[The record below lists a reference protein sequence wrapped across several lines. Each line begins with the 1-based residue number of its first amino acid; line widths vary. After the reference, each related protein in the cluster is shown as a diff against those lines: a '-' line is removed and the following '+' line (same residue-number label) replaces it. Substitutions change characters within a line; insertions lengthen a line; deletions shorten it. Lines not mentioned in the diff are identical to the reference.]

1 MRTYQPRKQKSYKP
15 LTAPAKSTKPN
26 QTPVQA
32 TSTTPTKSNE
42 EGLAEWAAQQQKWA
56 RLGNPL
62 LNTPPSGTTAQPWL
76 QPKLTLGEPNDKYEQ
91 EADRVASQVVNTL
104 HRSALTTSP
113 PKETDTDRTL
123 QTKSENNVV
132 SSNLETA
139 IQSAKGGGQPLENK
153 LQRTMG
159 QAMGAD
165 FNQVRVHTDTK
176 SHQFNQ
182 AIQAKAFTTGQDLFF
197 RQGTYQPGNREGQAL
212 IAHELT
218 HVIQQNGS
226 GLHRSPQQTAQ
237 PIHRMGVDLQ
247 RSFYVQRDPIEDTVM
262 DTDTESLKSDIDTA
276 MGKIKK
282 KILEITKESDKAKK
296 SLEKSGRDWMVY
308 APLASWKYNML
319 GLLENWDTSW
329 SLEDTSGLLL
339 DIGIAMKGLAD
350 EGKESKEKIMNDY
363 MSQTRNSSKKV
374 DKGSE
379 WAKDIPEG
387 TQMQAGVS
395 ATTGNLLK
403 TLRWL
408 NVNGLEEIEAIMNG
422 IIKYWK
428 NSKLKQALGQY
439 HTAAEVWTAYTY
451 HLEKYVLKTDE

>member
-1 MRTYQPRKQKSYKP
+1 MRTYKTRKRESCNHPAVQLKPSKSK
-15 LTAPAKSTKPN
+15 L
-26 QTPVQA
+26 VQA
-32 TSTTPTKSNE
+32 SSTTPAKSNE
-42 EGLAEWAAQQQKWA
+42 ESLAEWAAQQQTWE

-62 LNTPPSGTTAQPWL
+62 LNTPPSGAIAPPWV

-91 EADRVASQVVNTL
+91 EADRVASQVVQTI
-104 HRSALTTSP
+104 HRSPLSSSSLRQS
-113 PKETDTDRTL
+113 DTDEVL
-123 QTKSENNVV
+123 QAKPEAATVAPD
-132 SSNLETA
+132 LETA
-139 IQSAKGGGQPLENK
+139 IQAAKGGGQPLDPK
-153 LQRTMG
+153 LQQTMG
-159 QAMGAD
+159 QTMGAD
-165 FNQVRVHTDTK
+165 FSEVRVHTDTQ

-182 AIQAKAFTTGQDLFF
+182 AIQAKAFTTGKDLFF
-197 RQGTYQPGNREGQAL
+197 RQGAYQPSNREGQAL

-226 GLHRSPQQTAQ
+226 GLYRSPQQTAQ
-237 PIHRMGVDLQ
+237 PIHPMQVDLQ
-247 RSFYVQRDPIEDTVM
+247 KSFYVQRDSIEDTVM
-262 DTDTESLKSDIDTA
+262 DTDTESLKKDLDTA

-308 APLASWKYNML
+308 APLASWKSNML
-319 GLLENWDTSW
+319 GLLKNWDTSW
-329 SLEDTSGLLL
+329 SIEETSGLLL
-339 DIGIAMKGLAD
+339 DIGIAMKSLAD

-363 MSQTRNSSKKV
+363 MGKTRTSSKKV
-374 DKGSE
+374 NKDSQ
-379 WAKDIPEG
+379 WAKDMPEG

-408 NVNGLEEIEAIMNG
+408 NVNGPEEIEAIMNG

-428 NSKLKQALGQY
+428 NSKLKWALGQY

-451 HLEKYVLKTDE
+451 HLEKYVLKTEE